1 MMDLLDK
8 VRLWINVLYR
18 FKNLFDEMP
27 YSTVPKSLILKYQ
40 DLNGLYLKG
49 KQGQTGEWSDIKVT
63 LSLFGGWFLYLLFFL
78 AYYTHLY
85 YDVSIA
91 NYSYLSFCFSPLDC
105 KIIQIREPYLFISGT
120 SVSNENAWHI

>member
-1 MMDLLDK
+1 MSKCLKSDQLKKVIKERLQKTTLFFINVMMDLLDK

-49 KQGQTGEWSDIKVT
+49 KQGQTGE
-63 LSLFGGWFLYLLFFL
+63 
-78 AYYTHLY
+78 
-85 YDVSIA
+85 
-91 NYSYLSFCFSPLDC
+91 
-105 KIIQIREPYLFISGT
+105 
-120 SVSNENAWHI
+120 